1 MQNIW
6 INGQND
12 QVYQM
17 ARPDK
22 GVGGVYRGRS
32 GATLETELTTTYL
45 WVLLSYGADP

>member
-1 MQNIW
+1 MDKR
-6 INGQND
+6 D

-22 GVGGVYRGRS
+22 GVGGVYSERS

-45 WVLLSYGADP
+45 WVLLSYRADP